1 MLRHRPSHTDHDL
14 PDDVVEEE
22 RIRAD
27 ERAHVEDEL
36 RAWEADRHVDERD
49 AAVGEGRHILDE
61 RSDRDDHVVI
71 AKDDPIEVVR
81 RRSFSFGQLLTML
94 TGAALIALGI
104 AALVETGVETP
115 LNQPVESVL
124 GWDHTPLLGI
134 VEIAAGAALLLLS
147 LRPGGRWLAA
157 IVGVALIL
165 AGLAIVGELQWTTD
179 ELGAEQEFAWV
190 PLVAGLLAVLAAL
203 LTPRRHQRMTG
214 LPNIR

>member
-27 ERAHVEDEL
+27 ERAHVEDKL
-36 RAWEADRHVDERD
+36 RAWEADRHVDEHD